1 MKTSY
6 IRFSRRFSIPS
17 TAQILDELKFG
28 YVEGYIPISQG
39 YKMPLQRKTEVAKHA
54 GTRKADI

>member
-17 TAQILDELKFG
+17 TAQILDELKSG

-39 YKMPLQRKTEVAKHA
+39 YKMPLQR
-54 GTRKADI
+54 